1 MSVKGQHIA
10 VIGGGLIG
18 ASAAVRLQQAGAQV
32 TLIDPGQERDRASF
46 GNAGHIVIESAEP
59 LTSWAQVRSAPG
71 RLFGMGG
78 PLDFRLGDITLWGPW
93 ALRYLIACKPSRFRA
108 GTAALG
114 ALLERAIPAWHA
126 LAVDIGRPDLVQD
139 VGYFH
144 LWESEASAQRGL
156 IDLAHADLGPGR
168 YRPIDMAE
176 LEQMQALFDG
186 RPQGGAYFENTAKLA
201 DPGQTVEALW
211 SAFAAAGG
219 QAIIGTVDRLEDG
232 PNRIQVRLRDGLSLT
247 PDQIL
252 VAAGARSARLMRHLG
267 AKAPLV
273 AERGYHLHFPEHDW
287 PEDLKPILF
296 ADRFIYLTRFNSGA
310 RATSFTEIGR
320 PDAPPD
326 PRKWAA
332 LKRQLAELK
341 APVRGDGV
349 PWMGCRPTLPDF
361 LPAIGRLSPRA
372 LYALGHQHIGATLAA
387 ATAEAVMDLVETD
400 ATPSR
405 LNMFDIRRFN

>member
-1 MSVKGQHIA
+1 VALKDQEIA

-18 ASAAVRLQQAGAQV
+18 ATAAVRLQQAGAQV

-59 LTSWAQVRSAPG
+59 LASWAQVKSAPR
-71 RLFGMGG
+71 RLFGVGG
-78 PLDFRLGDITLWGPW
+78 PLDFRLRDIALWGPW
-93 ALRYLIACKPSRFRA
+93 ALRYLAACKPSRFRA
-108 GTAALG
+108 GTQALG
-114 ALLERAIPAWHA
+114 NLLTRAIPAWHA
-126 LAVDIGRPDLVQD
+126 LAHDIGRPELIQD

-144 LWESEASAQRGL
+144 LWESEASSQRGL
-156 IDLAHADLGPGR
+156 SDLAHADLGPGR
-168 YRPIDMAE
+168 YRPIDTAE
-176 LEQMQALFDG
+176 LEQMQGLFNG

-201 DPGQTVEALW
+201 DPGQMVEALW
-211 SAFAAAGG
+211 SALTAAGG
-219 QAIIGTVDRLEDG
+219 RAMIGTVDRLEDG
-232 PNRIQVRLRDGLSLT
+232 PNRLHVHLRDGAVLA
-247 PDQIL
+247 PDQVL
-252 VAAGARSARLMRHLG
+252 VAAGARSARRMRQLG

-287 PEDLKPILF
+287 PDDLKPVLF

-332 LKRQLAELK
+332 LKRQLDELK

-361 LPAIGRLSPRA
+361 LPAIGRLSPRV
-372 LYALGHQHIGATLAA
+372 LYAFGHQHIGATLAA
-387 ATAEAVMDLVETD
+387 ATAEAMLELAQSD
-400 ATPSR
+400 ATPDR
-405 LNMFDIRRFN
+405 LNMFNIRRFN